1 MATVAFHADTSR
13 VMMGQAGVE
22 LANGDSLQ
30 ASEKGWGAAAHAVKA
45 IAEGRGWR
53 HKDMADL
60 FRVASWLADE
70 MGQQEIRTLFSV
82 AVGLHTNI
90 YEDWLGDEYIA
101 DSLADV
107 WLLLAMLDDTV
118 SG

>member
-1 MATVAFHADTSR
+1 MATVAFHADASR
-13 VMMGQAGVE
+13 RMIERAAVE

-53 HKDMADL
+53 HTDMADL
-60 FRVASWLADE
+60 FIVARRFADE
-70 MGQQEIRTLFSV
+70 MEQPEIRTLFKV
-82 AVGLHTNI
+82 AGGLHTNI
-90 YEDWLGDEYIA
+90 YEGWLGDDYVA

-107 WLLLAMLDDTV
+107 RRLLAMLDEV
-118 SG
+118 AR

>member
-13 VMMGQAGVE
+13 IMIGQAAVE

-45 IAEGRGWR
+45 IAERRGWR
-53 HKDMADL
+53 HKDIADL
-60 FRVASWLADE
+60 FKVARWLADE
-70 MGQQEIRTLFSV
+70 TGQPDIRTLFSV
-82 AVGLHTNI
+82 AIGLHTNI
-90 YEDWLGDEYIA
+90 YEAWLGDEHIA

-107 WLLLAMLDDTV
+107 RLLLAMLDEV
-118 SG
+118 PR